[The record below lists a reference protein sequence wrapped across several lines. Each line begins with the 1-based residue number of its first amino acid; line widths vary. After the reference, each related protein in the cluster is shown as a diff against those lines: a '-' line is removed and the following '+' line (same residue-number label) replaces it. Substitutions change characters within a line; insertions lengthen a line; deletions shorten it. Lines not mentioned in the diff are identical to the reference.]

1 MPLILGTGSVLETAG
16 NVCKSMHPRVQLTV
30 HFSSL
35 IFASYSPT
43 LGFMFQGPSSQRD
56 FVVRCKRCGE
66 NVPAMIETLPASWI
80 AVNCPLCS
88 EHRRYLPTEVFQGR
102 VSWQLD
108 KRHVRSG
115 QGGAR

>member
-1 MPLILGTGSVLETAG
+1 
-16 NVCKSMHPRVQLTV
+16 
-30 HFSSL
+30 
-35 IFASYSPT
+35 
-43 LGFMFQGPSSQRD
+43 
-56 FVVRCKRCGE
+56 
-66 NVPAMIETLPASWI
+66 MIETLPASWI